1 MPLLII
7 TLVGLLAFGLFDLT
21 LGRPL
26 SVGAQS
32 AIRHKLDL
40 PLQPVEP
47 EPMLSLQKIAALQI
61 ERCEATDKACQLSAL
76 YQFILEA
83 VNVEPPQ
90 ALAIH
95 PRQSPLQT
103 LLKKTGDAADIALL
117 FASLLD
123 QRHIRNYL
131 IVLPQD
137 SYVLACDISPTALR
151 HAGGN
156 WRPIIPSPES
166 SSSNIVNDQAQQT
179 DAFQL
184 NLADA
189 ACPCLLLDP
198 SGSQNRQLGDPI
210 PVPIKTFRWAVDRL
224 GQRHALLTGL

>member
-26 SVGAQS
+26 PVGSQA
-32 AIRHKLDL
+32 AIRQEIDVD
-40 PLQPVEP
+40 PQPGEP
-47 EPMLSLQKIAALQI
+47 EPTPLRAVAAIQI
-61 ERCEATDKACQLSAL
+61 ERCEVTDKACQLTTL
-76 YQFILEA
+76 YRFI
-83 VNVEPPQ
+83 VETIHVQPTQ
-90 ALAIH
+90 ALAMH
-95 PRQSPLQT
+95 ARQSPLQT
-103 LLKKTGDAADIALL
+103 LLKKNGDAADIALL

-156 WRPIIPSPES
+156 WRPVIPPSES
-166 SSSNIVNDQAQQT
+166 SSSNVVSDQTEQT
-179 DAFQL
+179 DAFEL

-198 SGSQNRQLGDPI
+198 SSSQDRQLGDPL
-210 PVPIKTFRWAVDRL
+210 PVSIKTFRWAVDRL